1 MERLGRVLGEKSG
14 QHGANLVEVGAQ
26 NGNNLASK
34 IHQNLLLDGSWAVL
48 WPSWAVLG
56 RLGGL
61 LRRLEEASKNDA
73 KKECT
78 KSRQKMRLQASL
90 ANLGG
95 VRLWTC
101 YGEAVQSGPLNYHL
115 PFTIHHCHL
124 PFTIYHL
131 HTPLPLTIYHLL
143 FNPHLRRR
151 AKRGGGYQ
159 YPYKDMHT
167 WIYIY

>member
-1 MERLGRVLGEKSG
+1 MRTGCQLGWI
-14 QHGANLVEVGAQ
+14 
-26 NGNNLASK
+26 LASK

-95 VRLWTC
+95 VRPRRG
-101 YGEAVQSGPLNYHL
+101 YARAMEPQSSPD
-115 PFTIHHCHL
+115 P
-124 PFTIYHL
+124 
-131 HTPLPLTIYHLL
+131 
-143 FNPHLRRR
+143 
-151 AKRGGGYQ
+151 
-159 YPYKDMHT
+159 
-167 WIYIY
+167 

>member
-1 MERLGRVLGEKSG
+1 MRTGCQLGWI
-14 QHGANLVEVGAQ
+14 
-26 NGNNLASK
+26 LASK

-95 VRLWTC
+95 VSPRT
-101 YGEAVQSGPLNYHL
+101 G
-115 PFTIHHCHL
+115 T
-124 PFTIYHL
+124 
-131 HTPLPLTIYHLL
+131 
-143 FNPHLRRR
+143 R
-151 AKRGGGYQ
+151 APWRGGFG
-159 YPYKDMHT
+159 PDP
-167 WIYIY
+167 